1 MAGGL
6 GTRWCCI
13 LFLPLPLFFFLSE
26 CCCILKRPL
35 AGSIQP
41 VKKLHKKI
49 LRCSTQGHAS
59 VTTWGFQTFCSLPR
73 FNGRAQPSTWSCPQ
87 KVKAVDSLIIQNAS
101 QILHFASSL
110 EHFPQTQPSFPWR
123 CVTLKPSFTLA
134 EPVHPFDSLTN
145 IYWAPTMCQELLPT
159 PGVAIN
165 QNDKLLAL
173 ILQTSWLTDS
183 DNKYKK
189 K

>member
-1 MAGGL
+1 MFASADLPSFRSPLLIPLANPNLPDRALLKFHEHRGQLRAGNNDALSQEMEVMEPRPG
-6 GTRWCCI
+6 GRWAGHRVV
-13 LFLPLPLFFFLSE
+13 LHSFSPPPPTFFLSE

-59 VTTWGFQTFCSLPR
+59 VTTCGFQTFCSLPR

-87 KVKAVDSLIIQNAS
+87 KLKAGDSLIIQNAS

-110 EHFPQTQPSFPWR
+110 EHFPQAQPSFP
-123 CVTLKPSFTLA
+123 
-134 EPVHPFDSLTN
+134 
-145 IYWAPTMCQELLPT
+145 
-159 PGVAIN
+159 
-165 QNDKLLAL
+165 
-173 ILQTSWLTDS
+173 
-183 DNKYKK
+183 
-189 K
+189 